1 MVHPSALVGK
11 ITHSLIDIGEAIRDL
26 VFREYNK
33 DARPG
38 KVSYRDLGMPPM
50 KEKLFGQPSV
60 LPSLPAV
67 AVEISTV
74 KFEDAP
80 QQAGSDNSAEFK
92 IILYG
97 RGITRRAQQK
107 EAIQMAEAVRHI
119 IRDNPTMPTKEGV
132 EQVFSLGYGEMTFE
146 FDRLV
151 RNLEGDA
158 VGVEI
163 AIITALAVYA
173 ETGF

>member
-1 MVHPSALVGK
+1 MVHPSALTSK
-11 ITHSLIDIGEAIRDL
+11 TTHSLINIGEAIRDL
-26 VFREYNK
+26 IFREYNK
-33 DARPG
+33 DAKPG
-38 KVSYRDLGMPPM
+38 KVSYRDVGMPPM
-50 KEKLFGQPSV
+50 KEKLFGQPDV

-67 AVEISTV
+67 AIEISTA

-80 QQAGSDNSAEFK
+80 QKAGSDNSVEFK

-97 RGITRRAQQK
+97 RGVTRKTQQK
-107 EAIQMAEAVRHI
+107 EAIQMAVAVRHI
-119 IRDNPTMPTKEGV
+119 IRDNPTVPTKEGV
-132 EQVFSLGYGEMTFE
+132 NQVFSLGYGEMGFE

-151 RNLEGDA
+151 QNFESA
-158 VGVEI
+158 TVGVEV